1 MAKVL
6 FHNYAK
12 SLPIIDY
19 HNHLSPKHIYENRT
33 FSNITE
39 IWLHGD
45 HYKWRA
51 MRACGI
57 EEKYITG
64 DSTDEEKFQAFASI
78 VPMLLGNPLYHW
90 VHMELKRYFGI
101 NLLLN
106 EENAGV
112 IWEEANKKL
121 ATMSPDT
128 LLKSEN
134 VEFIGTTD
142 DPTDSLSFHTKIQ
155 KENYTYDVV
164 PSFRPDKGLQINNI
178 GFEEWVSALEK
189 RTGSSIQN
197 YSDFLDALYSRIDY
211 FEALGCCASDH
222 GINEM
227 FYEESSFLE
236 VEEIFNM
243 RLAGRTLTEKEV
255 NQFKTFT
262 LLSLARVY
270 REKNWVM
277 QLHIGPLRNN
287 RTKMME
293 RVGPDSGFDSIG
305 DRPLAKPLSAFL
317 NALDKNDDL
326 PKTVLYT
333 LNPRDN
339 YILATMAGNFQNSE
353 IPGKVQFGTAWWF
366 NDHID
371 GMEAQMRILAN
382 VGAFKTFIGMLTD
395 SRSLLSFSRHDYF
408 RRILCNLL
416 GNWSEK
422 GLVPANKEL
431 LGEYVQDISYYNAKR
446 YFGL

>member
-1 MAKVL
+1 MNSFNNSDFLLESDMAKVL

-19 HNHLSPKHIYENRT
+19 HNHLSPKHIYENQT

-39 IWLHGD
+39 IWLNGD

-57 EEKYITG
+57 EEEYITG
-64 DSTDEEKFQAFASI
+64 DATDEEKFHAFASI

-90 VHMELKRYFGI
+90 VHMELKRYFGVT
-101 NLLLN
+101 LLLN
-106 EENAGV
+106 EENAAV
-112 IWEEANKKL
+112 IWEEANKEL

-128 LLKSEN
+128 LLKSDN

-142 DPTDSLSFHTKIQ
+142 DPTDSLSYHTKIQ
-155 KENYTYDVV
+155 KEKYSYDVV
-164 PSFRPDKGLQINNI
+164 PSFRPDKGLQINTS
-178 GFEEWVSALEK
+178 GFEEWASALEK
-189 RTGSSIQN
+189 RTGNTIKN
-197 YSDFLDALYSRIDY
+197 YTDFLEALYSRIDY
-211 FEALGCCASDH
+211 FEALGCRAADH

-227 FYEESSFLE
+227 FYEESSFSE

-243 RLAGRTLTEKEV
+243 RLAGRTLTKKEV
-255 NQFKTFT
+255 HQFKTFT

-270 REKNWVM
+270 RDKNWVM

-305 DRPLAKPLSAFL
+305 DRPLAEPLSAFL
-317 NALDKNDDL
+317 NSLDQDDDL
-326 PKTVLYT
+326 PKTVLYG

-339 YILATMAGNFQNSE
+339 YILATMAGNFQNAE

-395 SRSLLSFSRHDYF
+395 SRSLLSFSRHEYF

-416 GNWSEK
+416 GNWSDERTSSC
-422 GLVPANKEL
+422 G
-431 LGEYVQDISYYNAKR
+431 
-446 YFGL
+446 